1 MERKILRPGEK
12 IPVLLTYEE
21 RDLIHDETFF
31 DEDFAALALVVG
43 DRLQVNMTPAELED
57 LVGHVAAASNHAKK
71 KTVEKKLDRL
81 WEKLEDLL
89 SPYEEDI

>member
-1 MERKILRPGEK
+1 MKRKTLRPGEK

-21 RDLIHDETFF
+21 RDLIHEETFF
-31 DEDFAALALVVG
+31 DEGFGALALVVG

-57 LVGHVAAASNHAKK
+57 LVNYVAAASNHAKK

-81 WEKLEDLL
+81 GDKLEDLL
-89 SPYEEDI
+89 STYEEE